1 MLWRDSTTRLPAL
14 LLLLTAPAVLGA
26 DEKPVAQVGQAA
38 ISSAALTRRLAKIPD
53 FQRAALGD
61 TPDKLKRAVLDTWL
75 VPELLY
81 AQEAQQ
87 KKLDRRPSV
96 QRLERELLRRAMDR
110 ELLAQSAAQ
119 KPVGASDIQAYFEA
133 NRSRFETPRRVHV
146 WRILTDDEALAKKI
160 LAESKGVDGIQRWSQ
175 FARESSL
182 DKATHLR
189 NGDLGFVH
197 PDGNTDTPTLRVD
210 PLLFAAA
217 DPLRDGELAAEP
229 IRVGGH
235 FAVIWRRGSRKG
247 SVRTLAQ
254 ETGSIRQVLERQR
267 LESARAEL
275 LEGLRKKYV
284 SASNEALLE
293 SFAFTPEGLP
303 TRAVASAR
311 EPHAAAAGSSVPL
324 ANPSA
329 RNER

>member
-1 MLWRDSTTRLPAL
+1 MLWRHSTTRLPL
-14 LLLLTAPAVLGA
+14 LLLLLSASAVFGA
-26 DEKPVAQVGQAA
+26 DEKPVAHVGPAA
-38 ISSAALTRRLAKIPD
+38 ITSAALTRRLAKIPD

-61 TPDKLKRAVLDTWL
+61 TPDKLKLAVLETWL

-81 AQEAQQ
+81 AQEAERQ
-87 KKLDRRPSV
+87 KLDQRPSV
-96 QRLERELLRRAMDR
+96 QRRSRELLRKAMDH
-110 ELLAQSAAQ
+110 ELLTQTGLQNPVSA
-119 KPVGASDIQAYFEA
+119 GDIQAYFEA

-160 LAESKGVDGIQRWSQ
+160 LAESRGVDGIKRWSE

-189 NGDLGFVH
+189 NGDLGFIH
-197 PDGNTDTPTLRVD
+197 PDGNTDTPALRVD
-210 PLLFAAA
+210 PALFAAA
-217 DPLRDGELAAEP
+217 EKLRDGELAAEP
-229 IRVGGH
+229 IKVGGH
-235 FAVIWRRGSRKG
+235 FALIWRRGSLKA

-254 ETGSIRQVLERQR
+254 ETGSIRQVLEQQR

-275 LEGLRKKYV
+275 LGSLSRKYV
-284 SASNEALLE
+284 RGSNEGLLE
-293 SFAFTPEGLP
+293 SFAFTPEGVP
-303 TRAVASAR
+303 ARAGTTARDAHAARAGASA
-311 EPHAAAAGSSVPL
+311 PV